1 MKKYKL
7 IGLTGQSGAGKS
19 EVSSVFSECGAV
31 VIDADAIVAELYA
44 ENSPC
49 VRTIASVFGADALT
63 EDGRI
68 DRKTLA
74 ERAFSSKENTALLGK
89 IVHPF
94 VTARFFELVRGVEG
108 TVIYDAPQLFESG
121 ADVICD
127 AVIAVVAGEDERLYR
142 IMKRDGIP
150 EKQARER
157 INAQLSEDYFRQ
169 RADYVL
175 ENNGDREELREKARK
190 LRKIIETE
198 VR

>member
-19 EVSSVFSECGAV
+19 EVSAVFSECGATV
-31 VIDADAIVAELYA
+31 LDADEIVAELYA
-44 ENSPC
+44 EGSPC
-49 VRTIASVFGADALT
+49 VRTVAAVFGADVLT
-63 EDGRI
+63 SDGTL
-68 DRKTLA
+68 DRKLLA
-74 ERAFSSKENTALLGK
+74 ERAFSSKENTALLGR

-94 VTARFFELVRGVEG
+94 VTARFFELLRDARG

-127 AVIAVVAGEDERLYR
+127 AVIAVVADKNVRLSR
-142 IMKRDGIP
+142 IMKRDGLP

-157 INAQLSEDYFRQ
+157 IDAQLSEEYFRE
-169 RADYVL
+169 RSDYII
-175 ENNGDREELREKARK
+175 ENNGDRTELREKAHR
-190 LRKIIETE
+190 LRQIIETE